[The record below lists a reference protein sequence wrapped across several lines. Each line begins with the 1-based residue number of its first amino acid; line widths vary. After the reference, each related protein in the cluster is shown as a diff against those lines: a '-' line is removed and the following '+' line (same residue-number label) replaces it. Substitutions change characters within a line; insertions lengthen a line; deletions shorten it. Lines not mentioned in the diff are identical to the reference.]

1 MSEQQRLH
9 QVYAERAERRGGNA
23 AYSLGDPAHLFTI
36 QGRQRAIV
44 RRLGREG
51 LWPLAGRDILE
62 VGCGSG
68 GVLLE
73 LLSYGADAARL
84 HGTDLLAERVAA
96 AHRRL
101 PHVAV
106 TCADGGRLPYGDE
119 SFDLLLQFTMF
130 SSILDQALC
139 YTVANEMRRVLKPG
153 GLILWYDFWLN
164 PLNRHTRGIR
174 PPEIR
179 GYFPN
184 SQYSFERITLA
195 PPLSRR
201 LVPLSWAGAVA
212 LEAMGLFNT
221 HYLAAIRPYRYR

>member
-1 MSEQQRLH
+1 MSEQQRIH
-9 QVYAERAERRGGNA
+9 QTYAQRAEKRGGSA
-23 AYSLGDPAHLFTI
+23 TYSLGDPAHLFTI
-36 QGRQRAIV
+36 QSRQRAIV

-73 LLSYGADAARL
+73 LLSYGADAERL
-84 HGTDLLAERVAA
+84 HGTDLLAERVTA

-212 LEAMGLFNT
+212 LEATSILNT
-221 HYLAAIRPYRYR
+221 HYLVAIRPYR

>member
-1 MSEQQRLH
+1 MSDQQRIH
-9 QVYAERAERRGGNA
+9 QIYAQRAEKRGGSA

-36 QGRQRAIV
+36 QSRQRAIV

-73 LLSYGADAARL
+73 LLSYGADAERL

-174 PPEIR
+174 PREIR
-179 GYFPN
+179 SYFPN

-212 LEAMGLFNT
+212 LEATSILNT
-221 HYLAAIRPYRYR
+221 HYLVAIRPYR